1 MSLGTFEKYEEAQK
15 LVDTLSDKE
24 FPVQNCL
31 IVGTDLKQLERIT
44 GRLTWGRVLLGGA
57 LSGIWLGLF
66 VGLIFALFAP
76 QGGNVIQ
83 IVLST
88 VLFGALFG
96 LAWAAGT
103 YALTGGQRD
112 FSSVSLIV
120 PSKYEVLVEHKF
132 AQQARDILG
141 GAGLGGASHG
151 TCRPPGMRR
160 TRRATGSSPASAQPQ
175 RRESAGTQAVAA
187 GLEAGDPGLD
197 VVGGPGHRRREVL
210 VAVLGDQDVVLD
222 AHADAAEL
230 LGRQLV
236 VGLEVQPG
244 LHREDHAG
252 P

>member
-1 MSLGTFEKYEEAQK
+1 MSTQPRGLSQVRARLSLEYPMSLGTFDKYEEAQK

-76 QGGNVIQ
+76 QGGSVIQ

-151 TCRPPGMRR
+151 YVPTPGYASDGQTDGQPP
-160 TRRATGSSPASAQPQ
+160 TTP
-175 RRESAGTQAVAA
+175 
-187 GLEAGDPGLD
+187 L
-197 VVGGPGHRRREVL
+197 
-210 VAVLGDQDVVLD
+210 
-222 AHADAAEL
+222 
-230 LGRQLV
+230 
-236 VGLEVQPG
+236 
-244 LHREDHAG
+244 
-252 P
+252 

>member
-1 MSLGTFEKYEEAQK
+1 MSTQPRGLSQVRARLTLEYPMSLGTFDKYEEAQK

-57 LSGIWLGLF
+57 LSGVWLGLF
-66 VGLIFALFAP
+66 VGLIFSLFAP
-76 QGGNVIQ
+76 QGGSVLQ

-141 GAGLGGASHG
+141 GPGLGGASYG
-151 TCRPPGMRR
+151 YAPTGGYAADGRTDGPPP
-160 TRRATGSSPASAQPQ
+160 PAN
-175 RRESAGTQAVAA
+175 
-187 GLEAGDPGLD
+187 
-197 VVGGPGHRRREVL
+197 
-210 VAVLGDQDVVLD
+210 
-222 AHADAAEL
+222 
-230 LGRQLV
+230 QL
-236 VGLEVQPG
+236 
-244 LHREDHAG
+244 
-252 P
+252 

>member
-1 MSLGTFEKYEEAQK
+1 MSTQPSGLSQVRARLNLEYPMSLGTFEKYEEAQK
-15 LVDTLSDKE
+15 LVDTLADKE

-57 LSGIWLGLF
+57 LSGVWLGLF

-83 IVLST
+83 IVLAT

-151 TCRPPGMRR
+151 YVPTAGY
-160 TRRATGSSPASAQPQ
+160 ATDAQSDGQPT
-175 RRESAGTQAVAA
+175 AN
-187 GLEAGDPGLD
+187 
-197 VVGGPGHRRREVL
+197 
-210 VAVLGDQDVVLD
+210 
-222 AHADAAEL
+222 
-230 LGRQLV
+230 QL
-236 VGLEVQPG
+236 
-244 LHREDHAG
+244 
-252 P
+252 